1 MEIVQPQEKF
11 PVNMGETPGTKGGK
25 AVPMEV
31 SVKPE
36 THGSPASKYG
46 VEEDLGKC

>member
-11 PVNMGETPGTKGGK
+11 PVNLGETPGTRGSE
-25 AVPMEV
+25 AIPMEV
-31 SVKPE
+31 SVKP
-36 THGSPASKYG
+36 TVRGPASEYG